1 MSPKDTLKKMM
12 AEKSTADK
20 KKTAKKGPG
29 QKKGIPN
36 DDRNTTILLWGLTAV
51 VIGFCFFTMLYQD
64 SPVNSNFGYQI
75 IDSLFGGTFL
85 GLFNQAQW
93 SYGLSI
99 YSIYAVWSIPV
110 WVIGKIAGIAVNM
123 NAIGVLLW
131 YKLLP
136 ALFALWSIY
145 LIGEI
150 AGLACPWENK
160 NEVRLQ
166 YVCSALFLFPVF
178 AIAQCDIMGTCFAL
192 LGLYYFIKEDNKKFI
207 LFFAIAC
214 TMKYFALFVFIPLL
228 LLRYKRLDKLIL
240 VLLGGGSLVGIST
253 FIISL
258 SKGGNQSMH
267 DADFYINQ
275 HISGFADVA
284 LDITPKRSIGLLG
297 LLFVIVCIMAYA
309 TDERR
314 CENRAH
320 YAIWTAL
327 SGYACF
333 FLGYVC
339 NFYWYVILVPFFILT
354 VFQKPRYMGLNLL
367 LELGFGIS
375 TCLAYIYFQDW
386 VFLGQKTYS
395 YLFLKQYAEGI
406 QQNAL
411 MDLSEQLFHTD
422 LRPYV
427 PLFYGVAYGCMIG
440 FLVLNHPGIL
450 KSNSTERIERKDY
463 HMITLLRILVLFAWI
478 GISFVSF
485 PLIGTY

>member
-1 MSPKDTLKKMM
+1 MTKSSVKKNL
-12 AEKSTADK
+12 TDK
-20 KKTAKKGPG
+20 KK
-29 QKKGIPN
+29 I
-36 DDRNTTILLWGLTAV
+36 RNRDQNMTMLLWGMTAV
-51 VIGFCFFTMLYQD
+51 VTVFCFLTMLYHD
-64 SPVNSNFGYQI
+64 SLVNSNIGYRI
-75 IDSLFGGTFL
+75 IDTLFSGTFL
-85 GLFNQAQW
+85 EFFNQAGW

-110 WVIGKIAGIAVNM
+110 WVIGKIAGTAVNM

-136 ALFALWSIY
+136 ALFGLWSVY

-150 AGLACPWENK
+150 AGLACPWERK

-166 YVCSALFLFPVF
+166 YTCSVLFLFPVF
-178 AIAQCDIMGTCFAL
+178 AIAQCDSMGTCFAL
-192 LGLYYFIKEDNKKFI
+192 LGLYYFIKEDNRKFI

-240 VLLGGGSLVGIST
+240 VMLGGGSLVGIST

-258 SKGGNQSMH
+258 SKSGNHYMH
-267 DADFYINQ
+267 DADFYVNQ

-284 LDITPKRSIGLLG
+284 LEVSSKRSIGLLG

-309 TDERR
+309 TDESR
-314 CENRAH
+314 CENKAH
-320 YAIWTAL
+320 YAIWAAL

-354 VFQKPRYMGLNLL
+354 AFQKPRYLGLNLL
-367 LELGFGIS
+367 LELGFGVS
-375 TCLAYIYFQDW
+375 TCLAYIYLQSW

-395 YLFLKQYAEGI
+395 YLFLKSYAEGI

-427 PLFYGVAYGCMIG
+427 PLFHGIAYGCMIG

-450 KSNSTERIERKDY
+450 KSNSTERIDRKDY
-463 HMITLLRILVLFAWI
+463 QMITLLRILVLFAWI